1 VPVVGNVTAITAVA
15 AAMANDFLAVNT
27 VEATD
32 LRFGERRMTSSSTRP
47 NCWSVLSVTVCPT
60 SLRPDKV
67 EPLSTFERNV
77 YSMRMSR
84 VNITVPDDVA
94 AQAREAGLNVSRV
107 ATIALIE
114 ELDRRA
120 KIAALDTYL
129 AELEA
134 ELGPIGPEEAAAATA
149 WADRVLSSPRSASR
163 KRRQS
168 A

>member
-1 VPVVGNVTAITAVA
+1 
-15 AAMANDFLAVNT
+15 
-27 VEATD
+27 
-32 LRFGERRMTSSSTRP
+32 
-47 NCWSVLSVTVCPT
+47 
-60 SLRPDKV
+60 
-67 EPLSTFERNV
+67 
-77 YSMRMSR
+77 MRMSR

-94 AQAREAGLNVSRV
+94 AQARKAGLNVSRL
-107 ATIALIE
+107 ATTALIE

-134 ELGPIGPEEAAAATA
+134 EFGPIGPEEAAAATE
-149 WADRVLSSPRSASR
+149 WADRVLHVSQSATR

>member
-1 VPVVGNVTAITAVA
+1 
-15 AAMANDFLAVNT
+15 
-27 VEATD
+27 
-32 LRFGERRMTSSSTRP
+32 
-47 NCWSVLSVTVCPT
+47 
-60 SLRPDKV
+60 
-67 EPLSTFERNV
+67 
-77 YSMRMSR
+77 MRMSR